1 MNFSRICFFV
11 EKSNLN
17 FFFLCLT
24 LVFAGSKSSRQI
36 LTTYFF
42 QFTFDLL
49 FLQVRIFIFIRI
61 IFGQKRTFFTV
72 LFLFG
77 ISVKKQ
83 ISLFLLFFC
92 ENVKKEI

>member
-1 MNFSRICFFV
+1 MMNFSRICFFV

-49 FLQVRIFIFIRI
+49 FLQEKIFLIRI
-61 IFGQKRTFFTV
+61 IFGCFR
-72 LFLFG
+72 
-77 ISVKKQ
+77 SKKK
-83 ISLFLLFFC
+83 IL
-92 ENVKKEI
+92 